1 MVVAV
6 VLNGGRLHDR
16 RDRIG
21 VNQIEALAIAGP
33 LVVSGSSRQA
43 EGGGQHTDVVAF
55 QGLRARKVRGGARP
69 DITTRNFRK
78 PAA

>member
-43 EGGGQHTDVVAF
+43 EGGGAAY
-55 QGLRARKVRGGARP
+55 GRGGKA
-69 DITTRNFRK
+69 
-78 PAA
+78 